1 MTLQSPQVF
10 LPRLKEIFSKCGV
23 TFVLLPYLKNS
34 GVNGAVKW
42 INKDK
47 VILALNDRR
56 KSADTFWFS
65 LFHEIKHVLQQKHK
79 QIFISGQEINTA
91 YLNEQLEAEADKF
104 AQETLIP
111 EKLYQAFINNRN
123 FSDPAP
129 QIRHD
134 FNSFGGFGQQ
144 GYGYNV
150 PELQKRIGEILCVDK
165 ELKTILIGAG
175 NLGKAVSNKIFIRQS
190 GFKLIGIFDKN
201 EAICGNMIKGIP
213 VRHINYLENF
223 CIDNQPVCAVICIPG
238 SDMQEITDMLVRLG
252 VRAFWNF
259 SNYDIAMAHPEVLV
273 ENVHLNDSLMTLGYL
288 TNTSLAE
295 DEAR

>member
-1 MTLQSPQVF
+1 MEKRENISMSIIKRLPRYYRFLQS
-10 LPRLKEIFSKCGV
+10 LKDNGIVRISSKE
-23 TFVLLPYLKNS
+23 
-34 GVNGAVKW
+34 
-42 INKDK
+42 
-47 VILALNDRR
+47 LADRMG
-56 KSADTFWFS
+56 
-65 LFHEIKHVLQQKHK
+65 L
-79 QIFISGQEINTA
+79 TA
-91 YLNEQLEAEADKF
+91 
-104 AQETLIP
+104 
-111 EKLYQAFINNRN
+111 
-123 FSDPAP
+123 S

-175 NLGKAVSNKIFIRQS
+175 NLGKAVSNK
-190 GFKLIGIFDKN
+190 
-201 EAICGNMIKGIP
+201 ICGNMIKGIP

-288 TNTSLAE
+288 SNTSLAE
-295 DEAR
+295 DEARSHSGTD